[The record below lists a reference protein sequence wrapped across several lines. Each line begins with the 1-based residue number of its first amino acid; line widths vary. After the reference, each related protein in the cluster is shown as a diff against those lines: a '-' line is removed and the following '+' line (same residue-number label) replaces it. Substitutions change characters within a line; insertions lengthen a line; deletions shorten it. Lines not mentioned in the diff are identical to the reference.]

1 MSLRDRLMRWA
12 RPIKRDALAVYLA
25 ARDRRVPW
33 YARGLGLC
41 VAAYAFFAHRPDP
54 RFRPVLG
61 YLDDLVVVPL
71 GILATIRL
79 IPREVM
85 AEHRAAATL
94 LLERPVSRAAA
105 AVIALIWVAAIL
117 LTAWVGYA
125 YTFSSS

>member
-1 MSLRDRLMRWA
+1 
-12 RPIKRDALAVYLA
+12 
-25 ARDRRVPW
+25 
-33 YARGLGLC
+33 
-41 VAAYAFFAHRPDP
+41 
-54 RFRPVLG
+54 LG